1 MVNITEKFEE
11 IRSEYILLTGNIITA
26 YNVIAKDH
34 SFKLEKKDVI
44 TSLDAFVQSIL
55 LGAIFSERKL
65 EAGELNVIKKLPNY
79 FDVYREITI
88 NKEVVPND
96 KQNSELLDI
105 CNECLG
111 QVPTFVLMSIYIDR
125 ELEQSFIKS
134 EPTFSGYVYHS
145 LKKILKIIDVYD
157 NKIIEKLL
165 AIVRQT
171 FEENKILY
179 L

>member
-11 IRSEYILLTGNIITA
+11 IRSEYILLIGNIITA

-79 FDVYREITI
+79 FDVYREISI

-96 KQNSELLDI
+96 KQN
-105 CNECLG
+105 
-111 QVPTFVLMSIYIDR
+111 
-125 ELEQSFIKS
+125 
-134 EPTFSGYVYHS
+134 
-145 LKKILKIIDVYD
+145 
-157 NKIIEKLL
+157 
-165 AIVRQT
+165 
-171 FEENKILY
+171 
-179 L
+179 